1 MLILLLDM
9 VVWPLVGGA
18 CFIFILRRA
27 FLPHPLHHR
36 WRYQRWQHSIAVG
49 LGIALLVYW
58 QTRSDIT
65 TLVTALIV
73 IWLLVTQVF
82 CCQLQKDAKLVA
94 IPSIR
99 KRNLAQVHLA
109 SPKQA
114 FDRQTYQELPVL
126 LERLAELGI
135 DTVTLTSPLFAKEG
149 QQRDL
154 SRLQKHLSGVIENIT
169 VSKPP
174 WYGAPLSML
183 ALLFA
188 KYGQQTH
195 ALSQVDITL
204 WYQLTLTLKPP
215 RK

>member
-1 MLILLLDM
+1 MLIFLLDM

-18 CFIFILRRA
+18 CFIFILHRA

-36 WRYQRWQHSIAVG
+36 WRYRRWQYSIAVG
-49 LGIALLVYW
+49 LGIALFVNW
-58 QTRSDIT
+58 QTRSDIG
-65 TLVTALIV
+65 TLIAALST
-73 IWLLVTQVF
+73 IWLFATQIY
-82 CCQLQKDAKLVA
+82 CCQLQKNAKLVA

-99 KRNLAQVHLA
+99 KCNLAQVHLT
-109 SPKQA
+109 SPKQT
-114 FDRQTYQELPVL
+114 FDKQTYQELPL
-126 LERLAELGI
+126 LLGHLAELGI

-174 WYGAPLSML
+174 WHCAPLSML

-188 KYGQQTH
+188 KYGQQAT
-195 ALSQVDITL
+195 ALSQVDVML